1 MNIDLNRVKTVV
13 VKIGTSL
20 LTGPTGFDGRVLE
33 EIVKELCRLKRE
45 RNLNLLVVSSG
56 AIGCGM
62 TALGLTE
69 RPKRLPL
76 KQATAAVGQANLM
89 HYYETLFRTYG
100 EGLRSAQV
108 LLSASDLDNRDTYLN
123 IRNTLHTLFALSSV
137 IPIVNENDSVAIEE
151 LKFGDND
158 TLAARV
164 AAKIGAD
171 LLIILSNVD
180 GLYDCDPRRNS
191 QARLITEVDAI
202 TPELEAL
209 AGDTAEQTSVGGM
222 VTKLVAARIAS
233 AAQVRTV
240 IANGRRPN
248 ILHDTLAGQGVGTTF
263 YSSRESLSQRKRWI
277 AFGRA
282 ARGVINVDDGARNA
296 LIKQGKS
303 LLAAGITGVEGR
315 FRMGDAVRV
324 ADARNRD
331 IARGLVNYSSEEI
344 ERIKGCKS
352 AQIAALLGRKD
363 FDEVIHRN
371 NMVVL

>member
-1 MNIDLNRVKTVV
+1 MNIDLSRAKTIV

-20 LTGPTGFDGRVLE
+20 VTGSTGFDGRVLE

-45 RNLNLLVVSSG
+45 RSLNLLVVSSG
-56 AIGCGM
+56 AVGCGM
-62 TALGLTE
+62 AALGMKE

-108 LLSASDLDNRDTYLN
+108 LLSASDLDNRGSYLN
-123 IRNTLHTLFALSSV
+123 IRNTLHTLFALNSI
-137 IPIVNENDSVAIEE
+137 IPIINENDSVSIEE

-180 GLYDCDPRRNS
+180 GLYDSDPNRNS
-191 QARLITEVDAI
+191 KARLITEVDAI
-202 TPELEAL
+202 TPELEAS
-209 AGDTAEQTSVGGM
+209 AGDTEEQISVGGM

-248 ILHDTLAGQGVGTTF
+248 ILHDTLAGHGVGTTF
-263 YSSRESLSQRKRWI
+263 YSSGDTLSQRKRWI
-277 AFGRA
+277 AFGRS
-282 ARGVINVDDGARNA
+282 ARGLIRVDDGARNA
-296 LIKQGKS
+296 LIKEGKS
-303 LLAAGITGVEGR
+303 LLAAGITSVEGR

-324 ADARNRD
+324 TDAENHD
-331 IARGLVNYSSEEI
+331 IARGLVNYSSEDI
-344 ERIKGCKS
+344 ARIQGCKS
-352 AQIAALLGRKD
+352 AQIDAILGQKH
-363 FDEVIHRN
+363 FDEVIHRD